1 MKTLIFIAIAV
12 VMSVSVFGQQTTKP
26 VSEKSLFWFSDDPA
40 VEVVLIDRGAPFN
53 LIVISKK
60 DVKVTYRTE
69 INSTEPVV
77 EDLMPIRSYGARKYF
92 FVRHSFSRRTI
103 WMALDFSAGGKPLP
117 GLTRTF
123 YNGLL
128 ELVPNEQFT
137 KTVPQ

>member
-1 MKTLIFIAIAV
+1 MRSSAIAFAV
-12 VMSVSVFGQQTTKP
+12 VMSVSAFGQQATKQI
-26 VSEKSLFWFSDDPA
+26 SEKSLFWFSEDPA

-53 LIVISKK
+53 LIVISKQ

-77 EDLMPIRSYGARKYF
+77 EDLVPVRSYGARKYF
-92 FVRHSFSRRTI
+92 LVRHSFSKRTI
-103 WMALDFSAGGKPLP
+103 WMALDFSANGKPLP
-117 GLTRTF
+117 PLTRTF